1 MGLTIISFLVTL
13 GILLVFISVARHG
26 RSASARV
33 ALAVDLLFIGATLFA
48 GLAAAYGGIETM
60 LFRINL
66 IKGAIAAASVAVV
79 FLLLFALAFPEW
91 LKPWIK
97 FTLPVFIAV
106 SGLFAYLILF
116 STDYV
121 AGIYLTADGYAIS
134 GGRSFLIIN
143 LAVGALGLTAVAIN
157 MTRALMTTDRI
168 HRERSL
174 LVFAGNIAGIT
185 TIWFM
190 TMQGFTNP
198 GANAPF
204 ILFGLACFFIAGLAS
219 YAISVTRI
227 FDWREIGMTVLDYI
241 ILFAIIGIPSGLAV
255 FILSLFGSLARPVP
269 YIGGL
274 LVFLLAY
281 VFAGR
286 FSDKYLERLSGR
298 RSYGEKLESALVH
311 IDLARGRDYVLKELY
326 RVLSEAFGMNDFII
340 LIENE
345 HGDMAAV
352 FSPDERQ
359 TVVERGD
366 PLIGTLENVNANVIM
381 KSEAIAS
388 EAYSTM
394 RVPLLALFDSLD
406 AEALV
411 LAREGRRI
419 IGIFGFGSRRSGAS
433 YTDYDY
439 ETLNSIYGKLFVFA
453 FYLRNV
459 ARESIVYTVNREL
472 ALSDQVI
479 RFALENVG
487 KVDSPNADTAWT
499 TRSMRRL
506 GGDFVDF
513 VRIGGQRWFFVLG
526 DISGKGLSASM
537 NMLILKSMIRSFL
550 KTEKEFTGLVSKVN
564 DFIRSNLPRGCFFAG
579 VFGYFDLEAGSFY
592 FINCGAPAI
601 LFYSP
606 AFESFVEVGG
616 QNSKVLGFAR
626 NIKPYL
632 KPRKLSLPPDSAI
645 VISTD
650 GILESESLAQERF
663 GTERLIKSVSSR
675 LGSSAK
681 EITDGTIED
690 LLKFTENRQD
700 DDMTL
705 LVMKMLKRSST

>member
-1 MGLTIISFLVTL
+1 MGLTVISFLVTF
-13 GILLVFISVARHG
+13 GILLLLISVARHG
-26 RSASARV
+26 RTASARI
-33 ALAVDLLFIGATLFA
+33 ALVVDLLLIAATIFA
-48 GLAAAYGGIETM
+48 GLAAAYGSTETM
-60 LFRINL
+60 LLRINL
-66 IKGAIAAASVAVV
+66 IRAAIAAAAAAVV
-79 FLLLFALAFPEW
+79 FLFAFALSFPQW
-91 LKPWIK
+91 LSPRIR
-97 FTLPVFIAV
+97 FTLPLFVAAA
-106 SGLFAYLILF
+106 GLLAYLIFF
-116 STDYV
+116 SPVYV
-121 AGIYLTADGYAIS
+121 AGIYLTADGYALS
-134 GGRSFLIIN
+134 GGPAFLAIN
-143 LAVGALGLTAVAIN
+143 LAIAVIGLAAVFTHLARSIQ
-157 MTRALMTTDRI
+157 THDRI

-174 LVFAGNIAGIT
+174 LVFAGDLIGLSLILLIT
-185 TIWFM
+185 AR
-190 TMQGFTNP
+190 GFTSP
-198 GANAPF
+198 GAMAAF
-204 ILFGLACFFIAGLAS
+204 VLFGLACLLIAGLAS
-219 YAISVTRI
+219 FAISVTRI
-227 FDWREIGMTVLDYI
+227 FDWREIGLTVLDYI
-241 ILFAIIGIPSGLAV
+241 ILFIIIGIPSGLAV
-255 FILSLFGSLARPVP
+255 YILSLFSQIAKPVP
-269 YIGGL
+269 YIGGF

-281 VFAGR
+281 FLARR
-286 FSDKYLERLSGR
+286 FSARYLERVSGQ
-298 RSYGEKLESALVH
+298 RSYGENLESALVH
-311 IDLARGRDYVLKELY
+311 IDLAQGRDYVLKELY
-326 RVLSEAFGMNDFII
+326 RVLSEAFGFNDFVI

-345 HGDMAAV
+345 HGDLATV

-359 TVVERGD
+359 TVIEKGD
-366 PLIGTLENVNANVIM
+366 PLLGDLEGIDANVIM
-381 KSEAIAS
+381 KSEALAS
-388 EAYSTM
+388 ETFSDL
-394 RVPLLALFDSLD
+394 RVPLLSLFDSLD

-419 IGIFGFGSRRSGAS
+419 IGLFALGARRSGGS

-439 ETLNSIYGKLFVFA
+439 EILNSIYGKLFVFA
-453 FYLRNV
+453 FYLRNI

-513 VRIGGQRWFFVLG
+513 VRIGDQRWFFVLG

-550 KTEKEFTGLVSKVN
+550 KTEKEFTGLVAKVN

-579 VFGYFDLEAGSFY
+579 VFGYFDLAAGSFY

-616 QNSKVLGFAR
+616 QNSKVLGFAK

-632 KPRKLSLPPDSAI
+632 KPRKLSLPPGSAI

-650 GILESESLAQERF
+650 GILEAENLGEERF
-663 GTERLIKSVSSR
+663 GTGRLVKSVTGR
-675 LGSSAK
+675 LDSSAK
-681 EITDGTIED
+681 DIADGTIGD

-705 LVMKMLKRSST
+705 LIMKILKRRAT